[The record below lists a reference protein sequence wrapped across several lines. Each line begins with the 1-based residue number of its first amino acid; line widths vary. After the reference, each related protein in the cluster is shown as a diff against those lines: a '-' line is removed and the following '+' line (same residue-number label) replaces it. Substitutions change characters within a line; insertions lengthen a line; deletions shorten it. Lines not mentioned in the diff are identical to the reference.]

1 MKNLFRMVLATLLLL
16 GAMPAHASFSDVP
29 QSYTYSSSVEYVQR
43 EGIVTGYADGT
54 YKPSNSI
61 NRAEFTKIVVNS
73 FYKNEVDTAHV
84 CHQEYRTDMTMC
96 GGVNKCEAAA
106 FVNYGACMGYAT
118 DANGNPDPKSGI
130 LKVYDTCFPDIADTV
145 WYKKFVCLA
154 KMKSLIGG
162 YPDGSFKP
170 EQNVSFVEAAKIL
183 SNAFGFATSQDAIWY
198 RPYVG
203 ALADRKAI
211 PSTISLFEQKI
222 TRGELAEIIYRLKE
236 QVQNRDSKSYASL
249 K

>member
-1 MKNLFRMVLATLLLL
+1 MVLAMLLLL
-16 GAMPAHASFSDVP
+16 GAMPAHAAFSDVP
-29 QSYTYSSSVEYVQR
+29 ASYTYSNSVDYVQR

-54 YKPSNSI
+54 YKPESSI

-73 FYKNEVDTAHV
+73 FYKNEVDDAYI
-84 CHQEYRTDMTMC
+84 CNQEYKTDISMC
-96 GGVNKCEAAA
+96 EGINKCEAAA
-106 FVNYGACMGYAT
+106 FVNYGACMGYST
-118 DANGNPDPKSGI
+118 DANGKPDPKSSI
-130 LKVYDTCFPDIADTV
+130 LKVYDSCFPDITNGV
-145 WYKKFVCLA
+145 WYQRFVCLA

-170 EQNVSFVEAAKIL
+170 EQNVSFVEASKIL
-183 SNAFGFATSQDAIWY
+183 SNAFGFSTSQDAVWY

-236 QVQNRDSKSYASL
+236 QVVNRDSKAYSSL

>member
-1 MKNLFRMVLATLLLL
+1 MKYLVRVLLAALLLL
-16 GAMPAHASFSDVP
+16 GAIPAHAAFSDVP
-29 QSYTYSSSVEYVQR
+29 VTYTYSKSVDYVQK

-54 YKPSNSI
+54 YKPENPI

-73 FYKNEVDTAHV
+73 FYKNEADTAYI
-84 CHQEYRTDMTMC
+84 CNQEYKTDINMC
-96 GGVNKCEAAA
+96 EGVSKCEAAA

-118 DANGNPDPKSGI
+118 DANGTPDPKSSI
-130 LKVYDTCFPDIADTV
+130 LKVYDTCFPDIANGV
-145 WYKKFVCLA
+145 WYQKFVCLA

-162 YPDGSFKP
+162 YPDGTFKP

-183 SNAFGFATSQDAIWY
+183 SNAFGFATAKDDIWY

-211 PSTISLFEQKI
+211 PATINLFEQKI

-236 QVQNRDSKSYASL
+236 QVENRDSKSYASL